1 MKNRFMLA
9 PMTNSQSYEDGK
21 LSTDELNWLEMRAK
35 GGFGLTMTCATHVQ
49 ENGKGFKGQLG
60 IFSDEHI
67 PGHTKLCDAIKSH
80 QSLAVIQLFHAGMR
94 SPSELIEGKPV
105 CPSAHEKYNSRAL
118 TIEEIQVLKQDFV
131 AAAIRSKNCGYHGVE
146 IHGAHG
152 YIICQ
157 FISPEINKRTDEYGG
172 SLKNRARLLFEIVNE
187 TRQACGENFL
197 IGVRLSPERFG
208 MELSEVKSISQ
219 KLIDDNKIDFLDIS
233 LWDSFKL
240 PDAEAYKHKTLL
252 KHFLDLG
259 RKETMMTVAGN
270 IRTGKDV
277 KKVMASGIDFV
288 SIGRAAILHHD
299 FPQSVMGNEDFIPVK
314 LPVSKEYLKKEG
326 LGSNFIEYMGRWPN
340 FVSE

>member
-1 MKNRFMLA
+1 MLA
-9 PMTNSQSYEDGK
+9 PMTNTQSYENGN

-67 PGHTKLCDAIKSH
+67 PGHKKLCDAIKSQ

-94 SPSELIEGKPV
+94 SPSDLIEGKSV

-118 TIEEIQVLKQDFV
+118 TIEEIQVLKHDFV
-131 AAAIRSKNCGYHGVE
+131 AAAIRSKNCGYDGVE

-157 FISPEINKRTDEYGG
+157 FISAEINKRTDEYGG
-172 SLKNRARLLFEIVNE
+172 SLENRARLLFEIVNE
-187 TRQACGENFL
+187 TMQACGVDFL

-240 PDAEAYKHKTLL
+240 PEEEAYKDKTLL
-252 KHFLDLG
+252 EHFLELD

-270 IRTGKDV
+270 LRTGKDV
-277 KKVMASGIDFV
+277 NKIMASGIDFV

-299 FPQSVMGNEDFIPVK
+299 LPQLVMDNEDFIPTK
-314 LPVSKEYLKKEG
+314 LPVSKEYLKNEG
-326 LGSNFIEYMGRWPN
+326 LGESFIEYMGRWPD